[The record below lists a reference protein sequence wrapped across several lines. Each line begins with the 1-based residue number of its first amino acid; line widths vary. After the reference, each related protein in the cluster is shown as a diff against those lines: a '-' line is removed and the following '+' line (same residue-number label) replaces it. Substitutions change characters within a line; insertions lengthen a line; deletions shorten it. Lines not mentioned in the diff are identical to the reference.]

1 MADQWVTLK
10 NGLKMPKF
18 GLGCGA
24 IKPEDTVT
32 AVSAA
37 LDAGCRLFDCALLYG
52 NEPDVGD
59 ALKKMFDSNKISRDE
74 VFITT
79 KLPMIG
85 NHPSRVEYFLK
96 KSLENLKVECV
107 DLYLIHFP
115 VGFEYSEEEVF
126 FPKEDG
132 RIKLDYS
139 TDIINIWKAME
150 EQVKAGRTK
159 SIGVS
164 NFSTEQMQRIL
175 DIATEPIAN
184 NQLEVHAYFQQK
196 GLRKFCKANGIT
208 VSAYAPLGS
217 PGRREAFIGSQGI
230 PQVMSD
236 PIVARIAENH
246 KKSTAQVLI
255 RFLYEVDVIALPK
268 SSSAQRIKDNFN
280 IFDFS
285 LSDDELTELQY
296 LDKGEIGRTFNYL
309 EIFEGLDKHPE
320 NPIAPAS

>member
-1 MADQWVTLK
+1 MSDERVTLK

-24 IKPEDTVT
+24 ITRENTVC
-32 AVSAA
+32 VVNAA
-37 LDAGCRLFDCALLYG
+37 IDAGCRLFDCALLYG

-59 ALKKMFDSNKISRDE
+59 ALKKVFESQKVKRED

-85 NHPSRVEYFLK
+85 NHPSRVEHFLK
-96 KSLENLKVECV
+96 KSLANLKTDYV

-126 FPKEDG
+126 FPREDG

-139 TDIINIWKAME
+139 TDIINIWRAME
-150 EQVKAGRTK
+150 DQVKAGRTK

-164 NFSTEQMQRIL
+164 NFSKEQIQRII

-196 GLRKFCKANGIT
+196 ELRKFCKDNGIT

-236 PIVARIAENH
+236 PIVAGIAEKH
-246 KKSTAQVLI
+246 GKSTAQVLI
-255 RFLYEVDVIALPK
+255 RFLFQDDVTALPK
-268 SSSAQRIKDNFN
+268 SSSAQRITHNFN
-280 IFDFS
+280 IFDFT
-285 LSDDELTELQY
+285 LSTDELIDLRS
-296 LDKGEIGRTFNYL
+296 LDKGEVGRTFNYL

-320 NPIAPAS
+320 NPLAPAS